1 MTKGQEVHM
10 SRRFT
15 VFSIFVL
22 SLAACSPGAPSPS
35 PPPPQ
40 SQSPTPQQPAPD
52 PAAPQQ
58 TNTAPTATTVPASET
73 AAKAAAP
80 AATEPAPARTEPAA
94 PPAPK
99 FREVIVPAGTLLNV
113 RLITPIAS
121 DTSNVE
127 DAVRGSLI
135 EPLVV
140 EGVTAVPDGVELS
153 GTVRDAKRS
162 GRVKGRASVA
172 FRFERLNL
180 RDERLAIRTAMMS
193 YQAAADRGDDVKK
206 GAIGGAAGAIVG
218 GIVGGGKGAAIGAG
232 VGATGAVVATRG
244 DEVRLDAGTRLRVT
258 LQEPLKVIVPLR

>member
-1 MTKGQEVHM
+1 M

-22 SLAACSPGAPSPS
+22 SLAACSPGAPSPSPS

-121 DTSNVE
+121 DTSNVLE
-127 DAVRGSLI
+127 IAVSPNPNPVVTLSSGPNLTYCNGS
-135 EPLVV
+135 PPVV
-140 EGVTAVPDGVELS
+140 VTASGAQTYTWSPNISISANGDTALVGPASNVTYNVTGVDSFGCS
-153 GTVRDAKRS
+153 G
-162 GRVKGRASVA
+162 
-172 FRFERLNL
+172 
-180 RDERLAIRTAMMS
+180 
-193 YQAAADRGDDVKK
+193 QA
-206 GAIGGAAGAIVG
+206 
-218 GIVGGGKGAAIGAG
+218 
-232 VGATGAVVATRG
+232 
-244 DEVRLDAGTRLRVT
+244 T
-258 LQEPLKVIVPLR
+258 LQVQVAPTPNVNANANQDTICPGNPVNLSATVTMRAL